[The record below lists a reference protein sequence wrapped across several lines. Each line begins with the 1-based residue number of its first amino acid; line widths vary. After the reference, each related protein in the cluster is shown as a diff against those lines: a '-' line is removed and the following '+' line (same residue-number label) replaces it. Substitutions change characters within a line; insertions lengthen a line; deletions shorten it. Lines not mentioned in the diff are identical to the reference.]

1 MDIARKYAQ
10 AFFAVY
16 GDIVTDKLVHNIDQA
31 AQFLS
36 THRRALFLFKVPV
49 IDRSIKVRGLKEF
62 CDRFTLGE
70 QIQKLLLLLLDE
82 RRSSQFMLVLRAISA
97 LYRKKNNM
105 VAITVASSY
114 KLTDEQRATIEA
126 CMAQRVAGEKSY
138 TYTIDPALIAGIR
151 VYSDTF
157 LWELSV
163 ARQLRDLYYS
173 AIW

>member
-1 MDIARKYAQ
+1 MDIARKYAR
-10 AFFAVY
+10 AFFAVF
-16 GDIVTDKLVHNIDQA
+16 GDVVTDKLAQNIDQA
-31 AQFLS
+31 VQFLS

-49 IDRSIKVRGLKEF
+49 IDRSVKVRGLEEF
-62 CDRFTLGE
+62 CDRFALGKS
-70 QIQKLLLLLLDE
+70 IQKLLVLLLDE
-82 RRSSQFMLVLRAISA
+82 RRSSKFVLVLRAISA

-114 KLTDEQRATIEA
+114 TLTDEQRATIEA
-126 CMAQRVAGEKSY
+126 FMAQRIAGKKSY
-138 TYTIDPALIAGIR
+138 TYTIDPALIAGVR

-163 ARQLRDLYYS
+163 AKQLRDLYYS